1 MAGIIKYTCNASGR
15 LIMTITI
22 DSESCTRCGTCSDVC
37 PMGII
42 DAAGEENPP
51 LIQEER
57 SGMCISCGQC
67 EAFCPSGAIVQE
79 GGDDTQTKA
88 SREGMI
94 PADRLG
100 LYLKSRRSIRCYRP
114 EPVPKDTIMSILDI
128 ARFAAS
134 GGNGQPVEWLVI
146 HDSKEVQKV
155 AGLTIDWMRE
165 LARSTHPMSAYAPH
179 LINAWERGNDI
190 ICRHAPHLL
199 FPHIPE
205 TNPLASTDAIIA
217 LTHVDVSA
225 PAFGVGTCWAGF
237 VAAASRSYQPLQ
249 DMLDLPMGRVPAYAM
264 MFGYPVYRPYYIPR
278 RKSLKVIWK

>member
-1 MAGIIKYTCNASGR
+1 
-15 LIMTITI
+15 MTIII
-22 DSESCTRCGTCSDVC
+22 DSESCTRCGTCSEIC

-51 LIQEER
+51 LVREEK

-67 EAFCPSGAIVQE
+67 EAFCPSGAIMQE
-79 GGDDTQTKA
+79 GSSDRQTKA
-88 SREGMI
+88 SAEGAI
-94 PADRLG
+94 PAGRLG
-100 LYLKSRRSIRCYRP
+100 LYLKSRRSIRCYQT
-114 EPVPKDTIMSILDI
+114 EPVPKDTIVSILDI
-128 ARFAAS
+128 ARFAPS

-146 HDSKEVQKV
+146 HDARVVQKV
-155 AGLTIDWMRE
+155 AGLTVEWMRE
-165 LARSTHPMSAYAPH
+165 LARCNHPMSSYAPH
-179 LINAWERGNDI
+179 LITAWEEGNDI

-217 LTHVDVSA
+217 LTYVDIAA

-249 DMLDLPMGRVPAYAM
+249 DMLDLPKGRVTAYAM
-264 MFGYPVYRPYYIPR
+264 MFGYPRYKPHYLPQ
-278 RKSLKVIWK
+278 RKSLSVTWK

>member
-1 MAGIIKYTCNASGR
+1 
-15 LIMTITI
+15 MTITI
-22 DSESCTRCGTCSDVC
+22 DSETCTRCGTCSDVC

-42 DAAGEENPP
+42 DAAGEEKPP
-51 LIQEER
+51 LVQKEK

-88 SREGMI
+88 SRGGAI

-114 EPVPKDTIMSILDI
+114 EPVPKDTILSILDI

-146 HDSKEVQKV
+146 HDSQEVQRV
-155 AGLTIDWMRE
+155 AGLTVEWMRE
-165 LARSTHPMSAYAPH
+165 LARSNHPMSAYAPH
-179 LINAWERGNDI
+179 LITAWERGNDI

-217 LTHVDVSA
+217 LTHVDIAA

-237 VAAASRSYQPLQ
+237 VAAASGSYQPLQ
-249 DMLDLPMGRVPAYAM
+249 DLLALPEGQGAGIRDDVRVPRYT
-264 MFGYPVYRPYYIPR
+264 PHYIPR
-278 RKSLKVIWK
+278 RKSLKVTWK